1 MAATLTKLKGFVQT
15 YQGYN
20 FENISNAEKDEL
32 TSFVSEIVQA
42 IRWEIDEDFNQR
54 LDDPEKNKYIVNI
67 QSQLA
72 YLADEVSG
80 FEDKNVDLLNP
91 AIFDWLLTET
101 FKLLEHLRYYFPD
114 YFNFEAKLPYSY
126 IEWYRKGHLKVN
138 NLLINKLHETNVDQD
153 LIKLIADFN
162 QSDLGEERFKIKTW
176 KQLDY
181 LVFAIEA
188 LAQIFS
194 ESRPEDMN
202 LEILKL
208 FITLD
213 FNSIYVYSYFIK
225 YLERFTLG
233 EGSFQ
238 EQQQDL
244 LYILKVFR
252 QVRVDAKVPYD
263 SRVQSLKISVVESL
277 EAELNYLEQ
286 REKLYLQNFKATNP
300 ESPSKFYFN
309 VAVTLA
315 ELMFFFRVMLEVKV
329 IYTKFNSYLYEF
341 ISNHIRTERAENI
354 SKKSMRNHFN
364 NKPFPDRVVQTVKS
378 WLVKMVA
385 HIDLYYIV

>member
-20 FENISNAEKDEL
+20 FEDISNAEKDEL

-42 IRWEIDEDFNQR
+42 MRWEIEEDFYQR
-54 LDDPEKNKYIVNI
+54 HDDPEKNKYIVNI

-80 FEDKNVDLLNP
+80 FEDKNVDLVSP
-91 AIFDWLLTET
+91 AIFDYLLTET
-101 FKLLEHLRYYFPD
+101 FRLLEHLKYYFSD
-114 YFNFEAKLPYSY
+114 YFDFEAKLPYSY
-126 IEWYRKGHLKVN
+126 LEWYKKGHVLTN
-138 NLLINKLHETNVDQD
+138 NQLLTKLHETNLDHE

-162 QSDLGEERFKIKTW
+162 QLDQSEGRFQMKTW

-188 LAQIFS
+188 LIKAFS
-194 ESRPEDMN
+194 DPRPADMN

-208 FITLD
+208 FVTID
-213 FNSIYVYSYFIK
+213 FNSIYVYAYFIK

-244 LYILKVFR
+244 LYILKLFR

-341 ISNHIRTERAENI
+341 ISNHIKTERAENI

-364 NKPFPDRVVQTVKS
+364 NKPFPDRVVQNVKS